1 MKPTKPD
8 YGNWVPLAMMKAMG
22 ALAFL
27 LLFATLLLASLLPSP
42 VPLYAP
48 LPPSLRF

>member
-27 LLFATLLLASLLPSP
+27 LLLATLLWPACCPRRFP
-42 VPLYAP
+42 PL
-48 LPPSLRF
+48 